1 MPEDLDRPDVEAL
14 LETRRELGP
23 TYDSALVDSFA
34 DRIEKAV
41 QARVAQQTG
50 QQSPPASLPGQLPIV
65 PNALAVER
73 ERAAR
78 ATSTRQF
85 VLGIVSCVAGI
96 PISAITATGGADGS
110 ATKLAIA
117 WIGIVGVNVAHAL
130 VGRRDRG

>member
-14 LETRRELGP
+14 LATRRELGDA
-23 TYDSALVDSFA
+23 YDQALVDSFA
-34 DRIEKAV
+34 ERIERAV

-50 QQSPPASLPGQLPIV
+50 HNPSPPERLPIV

-78 ATSTRQF
+78 AASSRQF
-85 VLGIVSCVAGI
+85 ALGIASCVAGI

-117 WIGIVGVNVAHAL
+117 WIGIVGVNVAHAIA
-130 VGRRDRG
+130 GRRNHG